1 MKKTAAILLSLLWA
15 TSLCAQ
21 TAYSTLGAEHE
32 VRVNSNGSIG
42 INLQSLA
49 PASFYNKDST
59 KPLLAQAGLWLVA
72 EDENGQ
78 YHTAVQYL
86 SGKDSF
92 DFWPGPIDTL
102 TGQTGDISAWDATWY
117 VSNDIITTHKQN
129 FEKPGYN
136 IPDEI
141 ANWPAQGN
149 GGFANY
155 LAPFVDVNF
164 NKMYD
169 PENGDY
175 PAIKGAESVYCI
187 FNDLADEHTA
197 SFGQE
202 IGIEIQLMVY
212 KPAGASTLF
221 LEYFIINRRPI
232 AYKKIQVGFFISGGC
247 GNPDD
252 NFAGTLQTFPQS
264 IFILNGLDTDQ
275 GYFGNK
281 TPYVVATFLNENLTN
296 SIAFTDTELKNG
308 QPKTNSDYLNY
319 GLNIWKDGTNLTW
332 GGDGTEEDTESDFIF
347 AQSNLTE
354 GIFWSEDD
362 ENNTPGRR
370 TIIGKNTRKNFNQN
384 NFIKLD
390 IALDVGL
397 LNDRK
402 KYLDSITLKSARNLS
417 YYNTTSGIPTADI
430 NNNFRVYPNPTSG
443 PLYTHSDQVIEKIII
458 TDSQGVKVYSSENIK
473 NTRWQC
479 NVSLLPGIY
488 TIQLI
493 TKSNVQSKK
502 LCITP

>member
-1 MKKTAAILLSLLWA
+1 MKKITIILLSLLWA
-15 TSLCAQ
+15 ISLSAQ
-21 TAYSTLGAEHE
+21 TAYSTLGDEHE
-32 VRVNSNGSIG
+32 VRINSNGSIG
-42 INLQSLA
+42 IDLQSLA

-102 TGQTGDISAWDATWY
+102 TGQTGDIEDWDATWY
-117 VSNDIITTHKQN
+117 VSNESITSHKQN
-129 FEKPGYN
+129 FEKPGYS

-155 LAPFVDVNF
+155 LAPFVDINL
-164 NKMYD
+164 NKTYD

-212 KPAGASTLF
+212 KPIGSSTLF
-221 LEYFIINRRPI
+221 LEYFILNRRPA
-232 AYKKIQVGFFISGGC
+232 AYKNIQVGFFISGGC
-247 GNPDD
+247 GNPND

-264 IFILNGLDTDQ
+264 IFLFNGLDIDQ

-281 TPYVVATFLNENLTN
+281 TPYVVATFLNENLKN
-296 SIAFTDTELKNG
+296 SIAFTDSELKNG
-308 QPKTNSDYLNY
+308 QPKINQDYINY
-319 GLNIWKDGTNLTW
+319 GLNTWRDGTKITW
-332 GGDGTEEDTESDFIF
+332 GGDGTQGDTESDFIF
-347 AQSNLTE
+347 AQSNLTQ
-354 GIFWSEDD
+354 GIFWSE
-362 ENNTPGRR
+362 ENEINAPGRR
-370 TIIGKNTRKNFNQN
+370 TIIGKSTRENFNQN
-384 NFIKLD
+384 DFIKLD
-390 IALDVGL
+390 IALDVGV
-397 LNDRK
+397 LNDRE

-417 YYNTTSGIPTADI
+417 YYNTTSSIPTTDI
-430 NNNFRVYPNPTSG
+430 NNNFSLYPNPTSG
-443 PLYTHSDQVIEKIII
+443 PLFMRSEHVIKKIII
-458 TDSQGVKVYSSENIK
+458 TDSQGVKVYSREKIK
-473 NTRWQC
+473 NTTWQC